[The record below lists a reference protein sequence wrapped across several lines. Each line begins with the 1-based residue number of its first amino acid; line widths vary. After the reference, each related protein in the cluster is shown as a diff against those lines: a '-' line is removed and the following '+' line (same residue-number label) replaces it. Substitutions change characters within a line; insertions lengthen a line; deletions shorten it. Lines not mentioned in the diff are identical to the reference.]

1 MTEPLLA
8 RFRGRLMIR
17 KNSTTVAFGGTMANS
32 EKKKSIELTY
42 EKISKWFD
50 VYFEQVRKNQGALE
64 TVRNLK
70 KYFASDFEFIM
81 NTAPSPSAAEPMSR
95 DALLMSFVHPG
106 LHEDIQP
113 HYYAIDIKKM
123 IVVVQFEIRFS
134 DEPSGKNW
142 APVQASAHYHLTADD
157 HRNLIIRKI
166 EYWTGALPED
176 VFEVWAQRR
185 NEALTKCAMEYMN
198 A

>member
-1 MTEPLLA
+1 
-8 RFRGRLMIR
+8 
-17 KNSTTVAFGGTMANS
+17 MANS

-42 EKISKWFD
+42 EMISKWFD
-50 VYFEQVRKNQGALE
+50 IYFEQVRKNQGDLE
-64 TVRNLK
+64 TVPNLR

-81 NTAPSPSAAEPMSR
+81 NTAPSQSPGKPMSR

-106 LHEDIQP
+106 LHEDILP
-113 HYYAIDIKKM
+113 RYYVIDIRKM

-142 APVQASAHYHLTADD
+142 APIQASAHYRLTVDE
-157 HRNLIIRKI
+157 HRNLAIRKI

-176 VFEVWAQRR
+176 IFEVWAQRR
-185 NEALTKCAMEYMN
+185 DQALTKCAMEYIK
-198 A
+198 AKV